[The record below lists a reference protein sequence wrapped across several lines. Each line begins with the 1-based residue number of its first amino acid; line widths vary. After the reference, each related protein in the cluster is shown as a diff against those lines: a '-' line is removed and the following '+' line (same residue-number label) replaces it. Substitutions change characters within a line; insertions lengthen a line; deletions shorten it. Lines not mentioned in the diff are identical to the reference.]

1 MEFIRIMLVATIIT
15 LMGSSTSLAAQEMDE
30 PVVVDVRS
38 LTTGPDALETTLVAE
53 LMRVAMLQADP
64 DVKVR
69 TGTEAGTVLVE
80 SRTIEALVL
89 GSNAFLA
96 MEQAP
101 SNRRFEPEDLYVEGR
116 RTRDGIG
123 RFFFDREIAQVMGHL
138 GANWLERPTREKEER
153 TALLIDLLG
162 VEEDTDVADIGAGT
176 GYFTFPIARRASK
189 GTVYAVDI
197 QPEMLEFIEARKR
210 HEDIENVT
218 GVLGT
223 IKDVKLEPESIDLA
237 FAVDA
242 YHEFSNPWEMLQ
254 SIKDALRPGGRLI
267 LVEFR
272 LEDPEVPIKL
282 LHKMSQRQARRELEA
297 AGFEWVTTKDEL
309 PRQHILIFRKPEK
322 QAVKVAPEKEP
333 SGPGT

>member
-1 MEFIRIMLVATIIT
+1 MDFIRIRLVAIIIALLGT
-15 LMGSSTSLAAQEMDE
+15 STALVAQETNE
-30 PVVVDVRS
+30 PVVIDVQS
-38 LTTGPDALETTLVAE
+38 LTTGPDALDPALVAE
-53 LMRVAMLQADP
+53 LMRVAMLEADP
-64 DVKVR
+64 DAKVR
-69 TGTEAGTVLVE
+69 PGTTEGTVVVE
-80 SRTIEALVL
+80 STMEALLL
-89 GSNAFLA
+89 GSNAFVA
-96 MEQAP
+96 MSQAP
-101 SNRRFEPEDLYVEGR
+101 ADRRFEPEDLYVEGR

-153 TALLIDLLG
+153 TALLIELLG

-176 GYFTFPIARRASK
+176 GYFTFPIARTAEK

-210 HEDIENVT
+210 HEDIENVK

-223 IKDVKLEPESIDLA
+223 ISNAKLEPESIDLA

-254 SIKDALRPGGRLI
+254 SIKQALRPGGRLI

-282 LHKMSQRQARRELEA
+282 LHKMSQKQARRELEA
-297 AGFEWVTTKDEL
+297 AGFEWLETKDDL
-309 PRQHILIFRKPEK
+309 PRQHVLIFRKP
-322 QAVKVAPEKEP
+322 KEP
-333 SGPGT
+333 TVEVVPAGGSAGSEE